1 MTLRKESQGTVSGA
15 VDVSEASAAVSLSG
29 LYEISRIL
37 CSPTELGAMLVQV
50 MLTLEN
56 FLDMNACVCVLLDAE
71 DRVERIVGSHV
82 DPAVSRDYFF
92 SMPERVLGHIVT
104 HQAPLV
110 VPDVALDQ
118 ELGFRSRA
126 TWQVDPG
133 RIGLMGVPV
142 PGRDGVIGA
151 LILDCNAFS
160 PDSSAVELNTR
171 LFAMV
176 GHLIGQTVR
185 LHRLVERDRTR
196 LMGELDRRN
205 AVVADSRLADD
216 EAETRI
222 VGESPAILAVMEKIK
237 IVARS
242 NATVLL
248 RGESG
253 TGKEVFSRAMHNFS
267 PRSHA
272 PFVKLNCAALSES
285 VLESELFGHEKG
297 AFTGAVN
304 ARKGRFELADGGTLF
319 LDEIGEISMAFQA
332 KLLRVLQEGEFERV
346 GGTRT
351 LKVNVRIVAA
361 TNRDL
366 EDAVT
371 KGKFRADLYYRLS
384 VIPVFLP
391 PLRERPSDIPLLA
404 KEFLERFNTE
414 NGTHLQIDAEG
425 LAVLGGCYFPGNVRE
440 LENCIR
446 RTATLSRGSVI
457 GRDDFACHSEGC
469 LSSVFWKGGGSGDV
483 LRASLP
489 SEQRLFSLTEAP
501 PSVATPAEAPEASP
515 PSSLSEKGM
524 LEDTMEKAGW
534 VQAKAARMLGLTPR
548 QVGYAL
554 RKNGIPI
561 KKF

>member
-1 MTLRKESQGTVSGA
+1 MTLRKESKGIVSGA
-15 VDVSEASAAVSLSG
+15 VDVTEASTAVSLSG

-56 FLDMNACVCVLLDAE
+56 FLDMKACVCVLLDAE

-82 DPAVSRDYFF
+82 DPAVSRDYFL
-92 SMPERVLGHIVT
+92 SLPERVLGHIVT
-104 HQAPLV
+104 HRAPLV
-110 VPDVALDQ
+110 IPDIARDQ
-118 ELGFRSRA
+118 DMGFRARA
-126 TWQVDPG
+126 AWAVEPG
-133 RIGLMGVPV
+133 RVGLIGVPI
-142 PGRDGVIGA
+142 PGRDGVIGV
-151 LILDCNAFS
+151 LILDCQAFS
-160 PDSSAVELNTR
+160 LDSPAVDLNTR

-176 GHLIGQTVR
+176 GNLIGQTVR

-205 AVVADSRLADD
+205 AVVASSRTADD
-216 EAETRI
+216 EGETRI

-267 PRSHA
+267 PRANA
-272 PFVKLNCAALSES
+272 PFVKLNCAALSET

-297 AFTGAVN
+297 AFTGAIN
-304 ARKGRFELADGGTLF
+304 TRKGRFELADGGTLF
-319 LDEIGEISMAFQA
+319 LDEIGEISMPFQA

-391 PLRERPSDIPLLA
+391 PLRERISDIPLLA
-404 KEFLERFNTE
+404 REFLERFNTE
-414 NGTHLQIDAEG
+414 NGTALQIDAEG
-425 LAVLGGCYFPGNVRE
+425 LSVLGSCYFPGNVRE

-446 RTATLSRGSVI
+446 RTATLSRGAVI

-469 LSSVFWKGGGSGDV
+469 LSSVFWKAGGDGDIT
-483 LRASLP
+483 RPALP
-489 SEQRLFSLTEAP
+489 AEPQLFTLTEAP
-501 PSVATPAEAPEASP
+501 PLVGEASVAQAVLPSASR
-515 PSSLSEKGM
+515 SEKEM
-524 LEDTMEKAGW
+524 LEETMEKAGW
-534 VQAKAARMLGLTPR
+534 VQAKAARILGLTPR